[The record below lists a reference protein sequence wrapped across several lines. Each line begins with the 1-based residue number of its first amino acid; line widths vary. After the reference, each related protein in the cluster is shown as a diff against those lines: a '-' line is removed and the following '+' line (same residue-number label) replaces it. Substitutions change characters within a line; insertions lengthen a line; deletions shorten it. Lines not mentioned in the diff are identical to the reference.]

1 MDVNR
6 LPKLT
11 PDRRPILT
19 PLDGRVLVT
28 CGIAWHGGQAASERA
43 LKERCS
49 ERAACDGQV
58 RLLNRQ
64 LSLPVSMISQ

>member
-1 MDVNR
+1 MGLPRSTFYDV
-6 LPKLT
+6 PAT
-11 PDRRPILT
+11 PVGDAEP
-19 PLDGRVLVT
+19 
-28 CGIAWHGGQAASERA
+28 SERA

-49 ERAACDGQV
+49 ERATCDGQV